1 MIPKASQRAGG
12 QDLATHLLNAHDN
25 EYVELAEVRGAVADD
40 LHGAFAE
47 WEAIAHN
54 LTRCRNYLYSLS
66 VNPDLGQGQLSRDQY
81 RDYADRVEK
90 ALGLTGQPR
99 ALVFHIK
106 EGREHC
112 HIVWSR
118 IDARA
123 GKAIH
128 QPFDHDKLM
137 MVTREFARD
146 HGLALPAG
154 YERGGDDRKK
164 KSLYETQQERNS
176 GITKEERMAAVTAAW
191 KRSDSPRAFVRA
203 LEEMGY
209 VLATGNRPYVLVDLY
224 GNMNALPKMIDDR
237 SVRTKDISA
246 FLESEFP
253 PDSLPTVDEA
263 KALVAAHR
271 QARED
276 FVKSGR
282 DAKKLDL
289 LKAAQGARRSK
300 IEAAQAAMLTR
311 HRDEKLALAKEHT
324 AARRQVKAL
333 YLDEVRRVKESRLA
347 AKPTGLAAFLGRVTG
362 VSFVIGKIHKHQDAQ
377 RHAAYQA
384 EKAALV
390 ERQVDAKR
398 MLDHRHLLQV
408 MDAAREVRALAQIEA
423 RELKSYEVSQRR
435 QERMAQRQGHD
446 HMSALNLTLKPK
458 GRSAVPHKA
467 KDRYRARD
475 RQRDD
480 DRHDDRRHH
489 LSKDQDI
496 VIAVDRRPEDDRSNL
511 RKAFGAAVKKRAEKA
526 DAEKSG
532 KVAGKGESARGGR
545 GGGGDGGDG
554 AARRRQRTRRREQEI
569 EVPDDQVPV
578 FETPPP
584 DMPEPHWTELPLADK
599 FHDAA
604 RDRDE
609 AGSENGAGGR
619 RIKPSRSARGNERG
633 DDDRDFERER

>member
-25 EYVELAEVRGAVADD
+25 EYVELAEVRGAVAGD

-66 VNPDLGQGQLSRDQY
+66 VNPDLGQGQLTRAQY
-81 RDYADRVEK
+81 LDYAGRVEA
-90 ALGLTGQPR
+90 ALGLSGQPR
-99 ALVFHIK
+99 ALVYHIK

-164 KSLYETQQERNS
+164 KSLYETQQERAS
-176 GITKEERMAAVTAAW
+176 GLTKEDRMAAVTAAW

-224 GNMNALPKMIDDR
+224 GGMNALPKLIDDK
-237 SVRTKDISA
+237 SVRTKDIRA
-246 FLESEFP
+246 FLEGEFP

-263 KALVAAHR
+263 KALVAQHR
-271 QARED
+271 QAREE
-276 FVKSGR
+276 FARSGR

-289 LKAAQGARRSK
+289 LKAAQGARRQK
-300 IEAAQAAMLTR
+300 IEAAQAAVLAR
-311 HRDEKLALAKEHT
+311 HRGEKVALAKAQLAERRVMK
-324 AARRQVKAL
+324 AR
-333 YLDEVRRVKESRLA
+333 YLDEVRRVDAARLA

-362 VSFVIGKIHKHQDAQ
+362 VSFVISQIHKHRDAQ
-377 RHAAYQA
+377 RQAAFLA

-390 ERQVDAKR
+390 ERQADDKR
-398 MLDHRHLLQV
+398 GLVHQHMLQA
-408 MDAAREVRALAQIEA
+408 MDAAREVRALAQVEA
-423 RELKSYEVSQRR
+423 RELKSYEIAQRR
-435 QERMAQRQGHD
+435 EERVRQRQGHD
-446 HMSALNLTLKPK
+446 HMPELNLALKPK
-458 GRSAVPHKA
+458 GRAAVPHTA
-467 KDRYRARD
+467 KDRYRKRD
-475 RQRDD
+475 RQHDD
-480 DRHDDRRHH
+480 DRHDDRRH
-489 LSKDQDI
+489 DRQPDREI
-496 VIAVDRRPEDDRSNL
+496 VITVDRRDDRGDDSAL
-511 RKAFGAAVKKRAEKA
+511 RKAFGAAVQPVDNEQAER
-526 DAEKSG
+526 SG
-532 KVAGKGESARGGR
+532 RSETGR
-545 GGGGDGGDG
+545 GSDGGHG
-554 AARRRQRTRRREQEI
+554 AVRRRQRTRRRERAREI
-569 EVPDDQVPV
+569 DIPQDQVPV
-578 FETPPP
+578 FEVPPP
-584 DMPEPHWTELPLADK
+584 AVPEPHWTELPLADE
-599 FHDAA
+599 FREAA
-604 RDRDE
+604 RDKE
-609 AGSENGAGGR
+609 ASGERGSGGR
-619 RIKPSRSARGNERG
+619 RIRPSRSARGNERDG
-633 DDDRDFERER
+633 DDKDFERER

>member
-25 EYVELAEVRGAVADD
+25 EYVELAEVRGAVAED

-54 LTRCRNYLYSLS
+54 LTKCRNYLYSLS

-81 RDYADRVEK
+81 RDYADRVET

-246 FLESEFP
+246 FLQSEFP
-253 PDSLPTVDEA
+253 PESLPTVDEA
-263 KALVAAHR
+263 KALVASHR

-289 LKAAQGARRSK
+289 LKAAQAARRSK
-300 IEAAQAAMLTR
+300 IEAAQATLLTR
-311 HRDEKLALAKEHT
+311 HRDEKLALAKEQL
-324 AARRQVKAL
+324 AARRQVKVR
-333 YLDEVRRVKESRLA
+333 YLDEVRRVKEARLA
-347 AKPTGLAAFLGRVTG
+347 AKPTGLAAFLGKVTG

-390 ERQVDAKR
+390 ERQVDATR
-398 MLDHRHLLQV
+398 VLDHRHMLQV
-408 MDAAREVRALAQIEA
+408 MDVAREVRALAQIDA
-423 RELKSYEVSQRR
+423 RELKSYEVAQRR
-435 QERMAQRQGHD
+435 QERIAQRQGHD
-446 HMSALNLTLKPK
+446 HMPALNLALKPK
-458 GRSAVPHKA
+458 GRAAVPHKA
-467 KDRYRARD
+467 KDRFRARD

-489 LSKDQDI
+489 DRHHRDQQKDQDI
-496 VIAVDRRPEDDRSNL
+496 VIIVDRRPEDDRSDL

-532 KVAGKGESARGGR
+532 KGESARGGR
-545 GGGGDGGDG
+545 GGDG
-554 AARRRQRTRRREQEI
+554 AVRRRQRTRRRDQAREI
-569 EVPDDQVPV
+569 DVPEDQVPV
-578 FETPPP
+578 FETPPA
-584 DMPEPHWTELPLADK
+584 DVPEPHWTELPLADK

-604 RDRDE
+604 RDRDGE
-609 AGSENGAGGR
+609 AGESESGGR

-633 DDDRDFERER
+633 DDDKDFERER

>member
-1 MIPKASQRAGG
+1 MIPTASQRAGG

-25 EYVELAEVRGAVADD
+25 EFVELAEVRGAVADD

-54 LTRCRNYLYSLS
+54 LTKCRNYLYSLS
-66 VNPDLGQGQLSRDQY
+66 VNPHLGQGQLSRDQY
-81 RDYADRVEK
+81 RDYANRVEA

-154 YERGGDDRKK
+154 YERGGDDRKR

-176 GITKEERMAAVTAAW
+176 GITKEERMAAVTAVW

-246 FLESEFP
+246 FLASEFP

-263 KALVAAHR
+263 KALVAQHR

-289 LKAAQGARRSK
+289 LKAAQAARRSK
-300 IEAAQAAMLTR
+300 VEAAQAAFLTR
-311 HRDEKLALAKEHT
+311 HREEKLALAKEHLT
-324 AARRQVKAL
+324 ARRQLKAR
-333 YLDEVRRVKESRLA
+333 YLDEVRRVKEARAA
-347 AKPTGLAAFLGRVTG
+347 AKPTGLTAFLGKVTG

-377 RHAAYQA
+377 RHATFLV

-390 ERQVDAKR
+390 ERQVDANR
-398 MLDHRHLLQV
+398 VLAHQHMLQA
-408 MDAAREVRALAQIEA
+408 MDAAREVRALAQVEA
-423 RELKSYEVSQRR
+423 RELKSYEVAQRR
-435 QERMAQRQGHD
+435 QERIVQRQGHD
-446 HMSALNLTLKPK
+446 HMPALNLALKPK
-458 GRSAVPHKA
+458 GRAAVPHKA
-467 KDRYRARD
+467 EDRHRKRD
-475 RQRDD
+475 RQHD
-480 DRHDDRRHH
+480 DDRRHERQ
-489 LSKDQDI
+489 KDREI
-496 VIAVDRRPEDDRSNL
+496 IITVDRQAADDRGDGSAL
-511 RKAFGAAVKKRAEKA
+511 RTAFGAAAKKQAEKA
-526 DAEKSG
+526 GDQRSS
-532 KVAGKGESARGGR
+532 KGESARDGR
-545 GGGGDGGDG
+545 GGYGDDG
-554 AARRRQRTRRREQEI
+554 VRRRQRTRRRDRAREI
-569 EVPDDQVPV
+569 EIPEDQVPV
-578 FETPPP
+578 FESPPP
-584 DMPEPHWTELPLADK
+584 AVPEPHWTELPLADE
-599 FHDAA
+599 FREAA
-604 RDRDE
+604 RDKEESGGER
-609 AGSENGAGGR
+609 GSGGR
-619 RIKPSRSARGNERG
+619 RIRPSRSARGNERDG
-633 DDDRDFERER
+633 DDKDFERER